1 MKKNC
6 YSATF
11 SRMTKPC
18 ASIDIGS
25 HTARLLISTKSGPQG
40 ILRPLIRKRDYI
52 RLSEGFDRSGKK
64 IIQPDAIHRTLNVLE
79 DFSQSLKTFDVGSVH
94 AVATGLFREA
104 ANRDEFLDRI
114 YESTGIRVRTITG
127 DEEGLLTGK
136 GVLNA
141 LNIRKGPFLI
151 FDLGGGSTEFLSGTE
166 GAQTV
171 KSIPLGAGILTQAY
185 LKSDPPEKEE
195 IDELS
200 RHIDQ
205 SLEEFLSEPYVKGDN
220 LLIVGTGGTVTTL
233 GAMLHRISV
242 EDVTPDRI
250 TGMTLTRAQIEAL
263 FDRLRNLNLEERFDL
278 PGLDPGRAG
287 VILAG
292 SLIVIRILRFFKSVQ
307 LTVSMSDLLEGI
319 LLTCFKGEGNEYE

>member
-1 MKKNC
+1 
-6 YSATF
+6 
-11 SRMTKPC
+11 MTKPC

-25 HTARLLISTKSGPQG
+25 HTARLLIAEKSGPRG

-52 RLSEGFDRSGKK
+52 RLSEGFDRAGKK
-64 IIQPDAIHRTLNVLE
+64 IIQSDAIDRTLDVLKG
-79 DFSQSLKTFDVGSVH
+79 FSQSLKTFDVGSVD

-114 YESTGIRVRTITG
+114 YECTGIRVRTITG
-127 DEEGLLTGK
+127 DEEALLTGK

-141 LNIRKGPFLI
+141 LDIRKKPFVI

-185 LKSDPPEKEE
+185 LKSNPPEKEE
-195 IDELS
+195 INELS

-205 SLEEFLSEPYVKGDN
+205 SLEEFLPEPYVKGDN
-220 LLIVGTGGTVTTL
+220 LPIVGTGGTVTTL
-233 GAMLHRISV
+233 GVMSHKISV
-242 EDVTPDRI
+242 EEITPEAI
-250 TGMTLTRAQIEAL
+250 NGLTLTRAQIEAL
-263 FDRLRNLNLEERFDL
+263 FDRLRKLTIEERAKL

-287 VILAG
+287 VIVAG
-292 SLIVIRILRFFKSVQ
+292 SLIVIRILYFFKSVQ

-319 LLTCFKGEGNEYE
+319 LIS